1 MANSRDYAK
10 GLVGELNRTIY
21 NTQRDVAQK
30 AHQTNWQNLQNQ
42 YKNLTEELKAT
53 QEEANRNYANTV
65 ANIAGEGFD
74 RMRGYNA
81 DLVNRGVAQSGTQ
94 DIAQQANIEQKGKD
108 VLGALAKQGD
118 ISVDIAKKLADVNK
132 TALQKESDLVKGIA
146 DTLGDIGA
154 GETAAQMDYNAALAD
169 IAESKDAR
177 DDNNDL
183 QRRQR
188 AAQAAANS
196 RGRGGEEYDEAL
208 DEAYRRQA
216 ILAILQGVNPET
228 GEELDYNDTQKANTL
243 KILYGVKNPN
253 DVMRAYKSNKKST
266 KAYNKKVKSYE
277 DKISNPQ
284 KYNKKEYKKAIN
296 NMSDEAKYVSGI
308 LQRPHH
314 SGGGNEIIVK
324 RYLQGDPGVSRDQAK
339 KALKSIDKKLDFK
352 EVERINKNYNDG
364 TFKTTKEV
372 QYDYSVKP
380 YVNKQKQALEELQSK
395 GITYE
400 DLARM
405 LYGSSY

>member
-30 AHQTNWQNLQNQ
+30 THQTNWQNLQNQ

-118 ISVDIAKKLADVNK
+118 ISVDIASKLADVNK

-196 RGRGGEEYDEAL
+196 RGSGGEEYDEAL

-253 DVMRAYKSNKKST
+253 DVMRAYKNNKKST

>member
-21 NTQRDVAQK
+21 NTQRDVAQRT
-30 AHQTNWQNLQNQ
+30 HQTNWQNLQNQ
-42 YKNLTEELKAT
+42 YKNLTEELKTT
-53 QEEANRNYANTV
+53 QEEANKNYANTM
-65 ANIAGEGFD
+65 ANVAGEGFD

-81 DLVNRGVAQSGTQ
+81 DLVNRGVTQSGTR
-94 DIAQQANIEQKGKD
+94 DLAQQSNIEQKGKD
-108 VLGALAKQGD
+108 VLGALAKQGN
-118 ISVDIAKKLADVNK
+118 ISVDIANRLADANK
-132 TALQKESDLVKGIA
+132 TALQKESDLAKGIA

-196 RGRGGEEYDEAL
+196 GGGTEDYDKAL
-208 DEAYRRQA
+208 DEIYRRQA

-228 GEELDYNDTQKANTL
+228 GEALDYDDTQKANTL
-243 KILYGVKNPN
+243 KILYGVENSNNVIK
-253 DVMRAYKSNKKST
+253 AYNSNKKST
-266 KAYNKKVKSYE
+266 KSYNKKVKSYE

-284 KYNKKEYKKAIN
+284 KYNKEEYKKAMN
-296 NMSDEAKYVSGI
+296 KMSDEAKYVSKI
-308 LQRPHH
+308 IERPQHT
-314 SGGGNEIIVK
+314 GGGNEIIVK
-324 RYLQGDPGVSRDQAK
+324 RYLQGDPSVSRDQAK
-339 KALKSIDKKLDFK
+339 KALKSIDKDLDFK
-352 EVERINKNYNDG
+352 EVERLNKSYNDG
-364 TFKTTKEV
+364 TFKTMNQI
-372 QYDYSVKP
+372 QYNYSTKP
-380 YVNKQKQALEELQSK
+380 YVDKQKQELAELKSK
-395 GITYE
+395 GITYD

-405 LYGSSY
+405 LYGNSY

>member
-53 QEEANRNYANTV
+53 QEEANRNYANTM

-118 ISVDIAKKLADVNK
+118 ISVDIASKLADVNK

-196 RGRGGEEYDEAL
+196 RGSGGEEYDEAL

-253 DVMRAYKSNKKST
+253 DVMRAYKNNKKST

>member
-21 NTQRDVAQK
+21 NTQRDVAQRT
-30 AHQTNWQNLQNQ
+30 HQTNWQNLQNQ
-42 YKNLTEELKAT
+42 YKNLTEELKTT
-53 QEEANRNYANTV
+53 QEEANRNYANAM

-118 ISVDIAKKLADVNK
+118 ISVDIANKLADVNK
-132 TALQKESDLVKGIA
+132 TALQKESDLTKGIA

-196 RGRGGEEYDEAL
+196 GDGTEEYDKAL
-208 DEAYRRQA
+208 DEIYRRQA

-243 KILYGVKNPN
+243 KILYGVENPN
-253 DVMRAYKSNKKST
+253 DVMKAYNSNKKVT
-266 KAYNKKVKSYE
+266 KSYNKKVKSYE

-284 KYNKKEYKKAIN
+284 KYNKDEYKKAVN
-296 NMSDEAKYVSGI
+296 KMSDEAKYVSKI
-308 LQRPHH
+308 IERPQH
-314 SGGGNEIIVK
+314 SGSGNEIIVK
-324 RYLQGDPGVSRDQAK
+324 RYLQGDPSVSRDQAK
-339 KALKSIDKKLDFK
+339 KALKAVDKDLDFK
-352 EVERINKNYNDG
+352 EVERLNKSYNDG
-364 TFKTTKEV
+364 TFKTTKQV
-372 QYDYSVKP
+372 QYDYSTKP
-380 YVNKQKQALEELQSK
+380 YVDKQKQELAELQGK

-405 LYGSSY
+405 LYGNSY